1 MKNRYFACLD
11 LTFIYEKV
19 KRKENQLK
27 KVNKH
32 YKCETILRSFMD
44 YFCTITLWKLC

>member
-19 KRKENQLK
+19 KENQLK
-27 KVNKH
+27 KVINTHIIKQVN
-32 YKCETILRSFMD
+32 
-44 YFCTITLWKLC
+44 